1 MSEERNEVLREVK
14 MYQSNDWDIKEETPE
29 YFLLTRSEAT
39 MTGHL
44 ILLFLTG
51 WWTLGI
57 ANVIYYFAKK
67 KTKKIVK

>member
-1 MSEERNEVLREVK
+1 MSAREETMKEVK

-29 YFLLTRSEAT
+29 YFLLQRNEAT
-39 MTGHL
+39 MTGH
-44 ILLFLTG
+44 ILLFLFTG
-51 WWTLGI
+51 WFTLGI